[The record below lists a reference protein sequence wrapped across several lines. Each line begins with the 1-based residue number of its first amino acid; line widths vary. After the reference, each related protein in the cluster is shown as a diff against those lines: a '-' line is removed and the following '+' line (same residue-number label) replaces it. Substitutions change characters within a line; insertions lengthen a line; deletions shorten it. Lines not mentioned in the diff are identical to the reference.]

1 MSKLIGFACAV
12 MVLFLFGKPQSDRF
26 SKYRAV
32 EAYEIRSGILMMPS
46 YASDGQLCQIE
57 LEKRHYSN
65 ETAFLDPKLPHEV
78 MMQIIDE
85 LVPPSERGPQTMNF
99 GKEYMSA
106 YSGNSVTTFAEYK
119 NVSIDIYREA
129 SSAGDVVAMIRWK
142 NQGCPL
148 VETAKPSR

>member
-1 MSKLIGFACAV
+1 MSKLIGFACTV
-12 MVLFLFGKPQSDRF
+12 MVLFVFAKPQTDRF
-26 SKYRAV
+26 SKYPAV
-32 EAYEIRSGILMMPS
+32 EAYEIRPGVLMMPS
-46 YASDGQLCQIE
+46 YASDGQVCQIE

-65 ETAFLDPKLPHEV
+65 GTALLDSRLPHEV

-142 NQGCPL
+142 NEGCPL
-148 VETAKPSR
+148 ATTTKPRY